1 MSTNVMKYSIFQF
14 ISWFLPVS
22 LFFVLAN
29 ADSDPVPV
37 STDLVSSI
45 VVMKNQSVVI
55 VFTDASP
62 SNGIPRIISDPIH
75 GTMKLQEGMAMDE
88 IWTYTPNANYIGLDE
103 LVWGLAQVGGGVAAD
118 LSLRF
123 IVMPAPPVANDQSV
137 TTDEDTVIS
146 ITLAGIDADGDNLTY
161 TVVTQP
167 SNGALIGTAPN
178 ITYTPKAEFQGN
190 DSFTFKVNDGVA
202 DSNVATVSITVTAVN
217 DPPVAT
223 AQTVTTAE
231 DTAVAITLAGTDADG
246 DTLTYTVVDQPSN
259 GTLSGTAPNLTYT
272 PNADYNG
279 NDSFTFKVNDFP
291 VDSEPAIVSIT
302 VTAVNDP
309 PVATAQTVTTDEDTA
324 VAITLAGTDAGGD
337 GLTYTVV
344 DQATN
349 GVLSGTAPNLTYTP
363 NADYNGDDSFTFKV
377 NDGTVDS
384 EPATVSIT
392 VTGVNDPPVATAQ
405 SVTTNE
411 DTAVF
416 F

>member
-137 TTDEDTVIS
+137 ILQTKI
-146 ITLAGIDADGDNLTY
+146 
-161 TVVTQP
+161 P
-167 SNGALIGTAPN
+167 S
-178 ITYTPKAEFQGN
+178 F
-190 DSFTFKVNDGVA
+190 
-202 DSNVATVSITVTAVN
+202 
-217 DPPVAT
+217 
-223 AQTVTTAE
+223 
-231 DTAVAITLAGTDADG
+231 
-246 DTLTYTVVDQPSN
+246 PS
-259 GTLSGTAPNLTYT
+259 L
-272 PNADYNG
+272 
-279 NDSFTFKVNDFP
+279 
-291 VDSEPAIVSIT
+291 
-302 VTAVNDP
+302 
-309 PVATAQTVTTDEDTA
+309 
-324 VAITLAGTDAGGD
+324 
-337 GLTYTVV
+337 
-344 DQATN
+344 
-349 GVLSGTAPNLTYTP
+349 
-363 NADYNGDDSFTFKV
+363 
-377 NDGTVDS
+377 
-384 EPATVSIT
+384 
-392 VTGVNDPPVATAQ
+392 
-405 SVTTNE
+405 
-411 DTAVF
+411 
-416 F
+416 